1 MINQQRNNNYQA
13 RSERYERLE
22 KLGEGT
28 YGIVYKAKD
37 TLTNETVA
45 LKKIRLENEEE
56 GMPSTAMREISIL
69 KELNHQNIV
78 LLKDV
83 IYVPADKKLNIIFE
97 FVEQDLKKFLNQNKH
112 NLTPHIIKRFMYQ
125 LIQGILH
132 CHQRRIIHRDLKPQ
146 NLLVDPRT
154 HTIKLADFGLARAF
168 SVPIRTLTH
177 EIETLWY
184 RAPEVLL
191 GQKEYALGVDMW
203 AIGCIFAELVEKK
216 PLFQGDSEIDQIFK
230 IFQFHGTPNN
240 STWAG
245 VTNLPDFKSTFPRFK
260 QAVPEQV
267 LSNFDPVALDLLQKL
282 IAIDPARRINAK
294 EAIAHPYFE
303 NFEM

>member
-83 IYVPADKKLNIIFE
+83 IYVPAEKKLNIIFE

-112 NLTPHIIKRFMYQ
+112 N
-125 LIQGILH
+125 
-132 CHQRRIIHRDLKPQ
+132 
-146 NLLVDPRT
+146 
-154 HTIKLADFGLARAF
+154 
-168 SVPIRTLTH
+168 
-177 EIETLWY
+177 
-184 RAPEVLL
+184 
-191 GQKEYALGVDMW
+191 
-203 AIGCIFAELVEKK
+203 
-216 PLFQGDSEIDQIFK
+216 
-230 IFQFHGTPNN
+230 
-240 STWAG
+240 
-245 VTNLPDFKSTFPRFK
+245 
-260 QAVPEQV
+260 
-267 LSNFDPVALDLLQKL
+267 
-282 IAIDPARRINAK
+282 
-294 EAIAHPYFE
+294 
-303 NFEM
+303 